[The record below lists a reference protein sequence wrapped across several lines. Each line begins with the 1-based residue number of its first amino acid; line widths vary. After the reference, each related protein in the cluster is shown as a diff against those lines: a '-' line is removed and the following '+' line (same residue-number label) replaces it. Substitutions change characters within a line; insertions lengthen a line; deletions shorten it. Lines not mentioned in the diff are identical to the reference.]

1 MTSTV
6 NNNETTSNEEILSK
20 KECILSNEDQDTTSL
35 VRSNK
40 IMLKEA
46 KELEAVS
53 QRRKELLERIKKNL
67 S

>member
-67 S
+67 A